1 MAFHLG
7 LPIGV
12 KRGQKFA
19 IVRVSHLL
27 PLNATSVSND
37 YSTADFLPQSKRL
50 PRIPLTIK

>member
-1 MAFHLG
+1 MTFHLG

-12 KRGQKFA
+12 KRGQKLV
-19 IVRVSHLL
+19 IVSVSHLF
-27 PLNATSVSND
+27 PLNTTSVSND